1 MNFDEMLI
9 RAKSG
14 EEPALTRILELY
26 RPLLMKASII
36 NGSFD
41 EDLYQEQCI
50 VLLKCIRQFR
60 V

>member
-14 EEPALTRILELY
+14 EEPALTGILELY

-36 NGSFD
+36 KKQTCSSGMIFTS
-41 EDLYQEQCI
+41 I
-50 VLLKCIRQFR
+50 WKGIMIWIR
-60 V
+60 

>member
-1 MNFDEMLI
+1 MNFDEMLVQ
-9 RAKSG
+9 AKSG
-14 EEPALTRILELY
+14 EELALTGILELY

>member
-1 MNFDEMLI
+1 MNFDEMLV

-14 EEPALTRILELY
+14 EEPALTGILELY

-50 VLLKCIRQFR
+50 VFLKCIRQFR

>member
-14 EEPALTRILELY
+14 EEPALTGILELY

-36 NGSFD
+36 NEMVKLFCNTYK
-41 EDLYQEQCI
+41 E
-50 VLLKCIRQFR
+50 KF
-60 V
+60 

>member
-1 MNFDEMLI
+1 MNFDEMLVQ
-9 RAKSG
+9 AKSG
-14 EEPALTRILELY
+14 EELALTGILELY
-26 RPLLMKASII
+26 RLLLMKASII